1 MTERRSGLRH
11 SEPLHIMKKH
21 FRKLLSILTL
31 ICCLSGFLQPL
42 AAEAEEEVTRV
53 TFENEQNNSPD
64 LYVTKKIESAS
75 GDYEAPAGLRFTF
88 ILRLNGSLAD
98 RLEYRVFDE
107 NGSEVYNYSDG
118 ESTED
123 KSNKI
128 PYRTDRSGTFT
139 LAPGQTARFEYVG
152 VGTSY
157 EVTEVQTDGW
167 IQTTPSGG
175 APATGTVTDN
185 GAWANFVNLT
195 GESGGEAKLLIR
207 KDISFPDGYEA
218 PETPDFTFYLELSNK
233 PWAQEPY
240 TVIDTVSGSETG
252 SGITGSDGSFTL
264 KGGQTAQFEN
274 IPQDTDYKVTEQD
287 ADGWRISGNASQEGT
302 TGTSG
307 TVTVYFNNAN
317 ASFIVSKTM
326 QDGSKPDKEFTFLL
340 TDANRTVWRDAPY
353 LLYYTTGEQV
363 LDDEGNP
370 VEGAT
375 DENGNFTLKPGQ
387 AALFTGIETGTV
399 YNVSEIGDPDYV
411 QVVPSSAEGY
421 TDKTVTDAVEVL
433 PFVNREA
440 EGGLSVTK
448 RLVNSDD
455 EAPLEQKEFTF
466 VLRKLEEEEP
476 DAEATYELVE
486 GAVYSLETGT
496 SQYTYAT
503 DSEGKFTLK
512 ANETARFTGL
522 PAGDYQVEELQGSL
536 EYIAQVKVQ
545 EGSLTS
551 SEPNLSF
558 IFTNEYS
565 SRLFNLYLIKEDHS
579 DNALA
584 GAEFMLYRDEMN
596 QNPVQEEPYVTDS
609 GGKITVESL
618 KTGTYYLV
626 ETKAPEGY
634 QLLANPVKIDVTW
647 LEDVMQVTVDDK
659 TITSTEED
667 DQIYIVQNSDEADE
681 VHIKIYNSR
690 NFTLPVTGGTAVL
703 LGVALVGIAVL
714 MITMWRLG
722 KKKSVGKDG

>member
-1 MTERRSGLRH
+1 
-11 SEPLHIMKKH
+11 MKKH

-31 ICCLSGFLQPL
+31 ICCLSGSLQPL
-42 AAEAEEEVTRV
+42 AAEAEEVTRV

-118 ESTED
+118 ESTDD

-218 PETPDFTFYLELSNK
+218 PETPDFTFYLELGNK

-240 TVIDTVSGSETG
+240 TVIDTASGSEAG

-264 KGGQTAQFEN
+264 KGGQTAQFED
-274 IPQDTDYKVTEQD
+274 IPEDTDYKVTEKET
-287 ADGWRISGNASQEGT
+287 DGWRISGEASQEGT

-317 ASFIVSKTM
+317 ASFIVTKTM

-363 LDDEGNP
+363 LDDKGNP

-375 DENGNFTLKPGQ
+375 DEKGNFTLKPGQ

-399 YNVSEIGDPDYV
+399 YNVSEIGEPDYV

-448 RLVNSDD
+448 RLVNSDG

-466 VLRKLEEEEP
+466 VLRRLAEAEEP
-476 DAEATYELVE
+476 DAANTYEPVE

-496 SQYTYAT
+496 SQYTYKT

-522 PAGDYQVEELQGSL
+522 PSGDYQVEELQGSL

-558 IFTNEYS
+558 VFTNEYS

-584 GAEFMLYRDEMN
+584 GAEFMLYRDELN

-609 GGKITVESL
+609 DGKITVESL

-647 LEDVMQVTVDDK
+647 LEDEMQVTVDDK

-667 DQIYIVQNSDEADE
+667 DQIYIVQNIDEADE
-681 VHIKIYNSR
+681 VHVTIYNSR

-703 LGVALVGIAVL
+703 LGAALVGIAVL
-714 MITMWRLG
+714 MITMWRMG
-722 KKKSVGKDG
+722 KKRSVGKDG

>member
-1 MTERRSGLRH
+1 
-11 SEPLHIMKKH
+11 MKKH

-42 AAEAEEEVTRV
+42 SAEAEEEVTRV

-64 LYVTKKIESAS
+64 LYVTKNIESAS

-218 PETPDFTFYLELSNK
+218 PETPDFTFYLELGNR

-274 IPQDTDYKVTEQD
+274 IPQDTDYNVTEQD

-317 ASFIVSKTM
+317 ASFIVTKTM

-411 QVVPSSAEGY
+411 QAVPSSPEGY
-421 TDKTVTDAVEVL
+421 TDKTITDAVEVL

-448 RLVNSDD
+448 RLVNSDG
-455 EAPLEQKEFTF
+455 EAPLEQKEFAF
-466 VLRKLEEEEP
+466 VLRRLAEAEEP
-476 DAEATYELVE
+476 DAANTYEPVE

-496 SQYTYAT
+496 SQYTYQT

-522 PAGDYQVEELQGSL
+522 PAGDYQVEKLQGSQ
-536 EYIAQVKVQ
+536 EYTAQVKVQ

-558 IFTNEYS
+558 VFTNEYS
-565 SRLFNLYLIKEDHS
+565 NRLFNLYLIKEDHR
-579 DNALA
+579 DNALE
-584 GAEFMLYRDEMN
+584 GAEFMLYRDELN

-609 GGKITVESL
+609 DGKITVESL

-647 LEDVMQVTVDDK
+647 LEDEMQVTVDDK
-659 TITSTEED
+659 TITSTEKD
-667 DQIYIVQNSDEADE
+667 DQIYIAQKSDGPDE
-681 VHIKIYNSR
+681 VQVKIYNSR

-714 MITMWRLG
+714 MITMWRMG
-722 KKKSVGKDG
+722 KKRSVRKDG

>member
-1 MTERRSGLRH
+1 
-11 SEPLHIMKKH
+11 MKKY
-21 FRKLLSILTL
+21 FRKLLSFLAL

-42 AAEAEEEVTRV
+42 AANAAEEVTRV
-53 TFENEQNNSPD
+53 TFENEQNDSPD

-75 GDYEAPAGLRFTF
+75 DDYEAPEGLRFTF

-98 RLEYRVFDE
+98 RLKYRVFDE

-118 ESTED
+118 ESTD
-123 KSNKI
+123 DNKPNKI

-157 EVTEVQTDGW
+157 EVTEVPTDGW

-175 APATGTVTDN
+175 APATGTVTDK

-195 GESGGEAKLLIR
+195 GESSGEAKLLIR
-207 KDISFPDGYEA
+207 KDISFPEGYEA
-218 PETPDFTFYLELSNK
+218 PVTPDFTFYLELGGK
-233 PWAQEPY
+233 AWAQEPY
-240 TVIDTVSGSETG
+240 TVIDTASGAETG
-252 SGITGSDGSFTL
+252 SGTTGADGSFTL
-264 KGGQTAQFEN
+264 LGGQTAQFED
-274 IPQDTDYKVTEQD
+274 IPEDTDYKVTEKET
-287 ADGWRISGNASQEGT
+287 DGWRISGEASQEGT

-317 ASFIVSKTM
+317 ASFIVTKTM

-363 LDDEGNP
+363 LDDKGNP

-375 DENGNFTLKPGQ
+375 DEKGNFTLKPGQ

-399 YNVSEIGDPDYV
+399 YNVSEIGEPDYV

-448 RLVNSDD
+448 RLVNSDG

-466 VLRKLEEEEP
+466 VLRRLAEAEEP
-476 DAEATYELVE
+476 DAANTYEPVE

-496 SQYTYAT
+496 SQYTYKT

-522 PAGDYQVEELQGSL
+522 PSGDYQVEELQGSL

-558 IFTNEYS
+558 VFTNEYS

-584 GAEFMLYRDEMN
+584 GAEFMLYRDELN

-609 GGKITVESL
+609 DGKITVESL

-647 LEDVMQVTVDDK
+647 LEDEMQVTVDDK

-667 DQIYIVQNSDEADE
+667 DQIYIVQNIDEADE
-681 VHIKIYNSR
+681 VHVTIYNSR

-703 LGVALVGIAVL
+703 LGAALVGIAVL
-714 MITMWRLG
+714 MITMWRMG
-722 KKKSVGKDG
+722 KKRSVGKDG

>member
-1 MTERRSGLRH
+1 
-11 SEPLHIMKKH
+11 MKKH

-42 AAEAEEEVTRV
+42 SAEAEEEVTRV

-64 LYVTKKIESAS
+64 LYVTKNIESAS

-218 PETPDFTFYLELSNK
+218 PETPDFTFYLELGNR

-274 IPQDTDYKVTEQD
+274 IPQDTDYNVTEQD

-317 ASFIVSKTM
+317 ASFIVTKTM

-353 LLYYTTGEQV
+353 LLYYTTGEPA

-370 VEGAT
+370 VNGVT
-375 DENGNFTLKPGQ
+375 DANGNFTLKPGQ
-387 AALFTGIETGTV
+387 AALFTGIAPGTV

-448 RLVNSDD
+448 RLVNSDG
-455 EAPLEQKEFTF
+455 EAPLEQKEFAF
-466 VLRKLEEEEP
+466 VLRRLAEAEEP
-476 DAEATYELVE
+476 DAANTYEPVE

-496 SQYTYAT
+496 SQYTYQT

-522 PAGDYQVEELQGSL
+522 PAGDYQVEELQGSQ
-536 EYIAQVKVQ
+536 EYTAQVKVQ

-558 IFTNEYS
+558 VFTNEYS
-565 SRLFNLYLIKEDHS
+565 NRLFNLYLIKEDHR
-579 DNALA
+579 DNALE
-584 GAEFMLYRDEMN
+584 GAEFMLYRDELN

-609 GGKITVESL
+609 DGKITVESL

-647 LEDVMQVTVDDK
+647 LEDEMQVTVDDK
-659 TITSTEED
+659 TITSTEKD
-667 DQIYIVQNSDEADE
+667 DQIYIAQKSDGPDE
-681 VHIKIYNSR
+681 VQVKIYNSR

-703 LGVALVGIAVL
+703 LGAALVGIAVL
-714 MITMWRLG
+714 MITMWRMG

>member
-1 MTERRSGLRH
+1 M
-11 SEPLHIMKKH
+11 
-21 FRKLLSILTL
+21 
-31 ICCLSGFLQPL
+31 
-42 AAEAEEEVTRV
+42 TRV

-64 LYVTKKIESAS
+64 LYVTKKIESVS

-218 PETPDFTFYLELSNK
+218 PETPDFTFYLELGNR

-274 IPQDTDYKVTEQD
+274 IPQDTDYNVTEQD

-317 ASFIVSKTM
+317 ASFIVTKTM

-411 QVVPSSAEGY
+411 QAVPSSPEGY
-421 TDKTVTDAVEVL
+421 TDKTITDAVEVL

-448 RLVNSDD
+448 RLVNSDG
-455 EAPLEQKEFTF
+455 EAPLEQKEFAF
-466 VLRKLEEEEP
+466 VLRRLEEAEEP
-476 DAEATYELVE
+476 DAEDTYEPVE

-496 SQYTYAT
+496 SQYTYKT

-558 IFTNEYS
+558 VFTNEYS

-596 QNPVQEEPYVTDS
+596 RNPVQEEPYVTDS
-609 GGKITVESL
+609 DGKITVESL

-647 LEDVMQVTVDDK
+647 LEDEMQVTVDDK

-667 DQIYIVQNSDEADE
+667 DQIYIVQNIDEADE
-681 VHIKIYNSR
+681 VHVTIYNSR

-703 LGVALVGIAVL
+703 LGAALVGIAVL
-714 MITMWRLG
+714 MITMWRMG

>member
-1 MTERRSGLRH
+1 
-11 SEPLHIMKKH
+11 MKKH

-42 AAEAEEEVTRV
+42 SAEAEEEVTRV

-64 LYVTKKIESAS
+64 LYVTKKIESVS

-218 PETPDFTFYLELSNK
+218 PETPDFTFYLELGNR

-274 IPQDTDYKVTEQD
+274 IPQDTDYNVTEQD

-317 ASFIVSKTM
+317 ASFIVTKTM

-411 QVVPSSAEGY
+411 QAVPSSPEGY
-421 TDKTVTDAVEVL
+421 TDKTITDAVEVL

-448 RLVNSDD
+448 RLVNSDG
-455 EAPLEQKEFTF
+455 EAPLEQKEFAF
-466 VLRKLEEEEP
+466 VLRRLEEAEEP
-476 DAEATYELVE
+476 DAEDTYEPVE

-496 SQYTYAT
+496 SQYTYKT

-609 GGKITVESL
+609 DGKITVESL